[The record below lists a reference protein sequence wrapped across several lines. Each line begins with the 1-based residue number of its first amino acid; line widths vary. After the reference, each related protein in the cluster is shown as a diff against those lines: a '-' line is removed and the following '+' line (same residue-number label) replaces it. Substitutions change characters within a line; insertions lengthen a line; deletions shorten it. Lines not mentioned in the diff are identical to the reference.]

1 VGVFVARAVEGVQ
14 NLAQKVVR
22 KMARVILLCSSPR
35 KGGNTDLMAEAFAE
49 GAREAGAE
57 VEKVYLDD
65 LFIRPIAE
73 VGDDPAMRVDLR
85 QDDDMRKLLDRVL
98 AADVVLFAAPV
109 FWQGPPAQL
118 KCFVDRWS
126 CYWGKEWFKEAM
138 RGKIFAV
145 VTAHA
150 APGDEAKW
158 VFGPVQ
164 VWADFLGARYA
175 GGVSFQGRDKGAVAN
190 HPDILEQC
198 RELGRKAVEMAQG
211 E

>member
-1 VGVFVARAVEGVQ
+1 M
-14 NLAQKVVR
+14 VR
-22 KMARVILLCSSPR
+22 CILLCSSPR
-35 KGGNTDLMAEAFAE
+35 KGGNTDLMADAFAE
-49 GAREAGAE
+49 GAQAAGAE
-57 VEKVYLDD
+57 IEKVYLDD

-73 VGDDPAMRVDLR
+73 VGDDPPMRVDLR
-85 QDDDMRKLLDRVL
+85 QDDDMPRLLEQVL

-126 CYWGKEWFKEAM
+126 CYWGTDWFKDAM

-158 VFGPVQ
+158 VFEPVK

-175 GGVSFQGRDKGAVAN
+175 GGVSFQGRDKGAVAG
-190 HPDILEQC
+190 HQDILDQC
-198 RELGRKAVEMAQG
+198 RELGHTAVALAQEDQG
-211 E
+211 